1 MLTVEE
7 NEIGILIQG
16 MKQAYLRGENM
27 MAWAKL
33 NRKSDSNSI
42 ASTLIS
48 YDFQAGSYVSIARTG
63 VETNQKW
70 CKQLAHLLAPHIEEG
85 DKILEAG
92 VGEATTLVGV
102 MQAIGKENL
111 SFFGFD
117 LSWSRI
123 KIAKEWAN
131 DHAVKPELFVG
142 DLFHIPI
149 ADNAIDVIYTS
160 HSLEPN
166 SGKELL
172 AMRELLRVARKAVI
186 LVEPIYELA
195 SEAGQKRMVE
205 HGYVR
210 NLKAIAEAEG
220 MHVEKYGLLDY
231 THNSINPSG
240 IVLIS
245 KPAPITRREGGG
257 DGAFWQCP
265 LTACVLI
272 NQGDVFYASDAGI
285 AYPVMR
291 DIPLLRKEHA
301 VVASKLDS

>member
-1 MLTVEE
+1 M
-7 NEIGILIQG
+7 
-16 MKQAYLRGENM
+16 
-27 MAWAKL
+27 
-33 NRKSDSNSI
+33 
-42 ASTLIS
+42 
-48 YDFQAGSYVSIARTG
+48 
-63 VETNQKW
+63 
-70 CKQLAHLLAPHIEEG
+70 LAPHIEEG

-102 MQAIGKENL
+102 MQKINKSNL
-111 SFFGFD
+111 SFFCFD

-166 SGKELL
+166 GGKELL

-195 SEAGQKRMVE
+195 SEAGQKRMAE
-205 HGYVR
+205 LGYVR

-220 MHVEKYGLLDY
+220 MRIEKYGLLDY
-231 THNSINPSG
+231 TPNLSNPSG

-257 DGAFWQCP
+257 GWGVLAVSSNRLRTHQSRG
-265 LTACVLI
+265 CVL
-272 NQGDVFYASDAGI
+272 
-285 AYPVMR
+285 R
-291 DIPLLRKEHA
+291 
-301 VVASKLDS
+301 

>member
-27 MAWAKL
+27 MAWAKS
-33 NRKSDSNSI
+33 NRQSDSNSI

-48 YDFQAGSYVSIARTG
+48 YDFQAGSYVSLARTH

-70 CKQLAHLLAPHIEEG
+70 CTQLADLLAPHIEEG

-123 KIAKEWAN
+123 KVAKEWAN
-131 DHAVKPELFVG
+131 EHAAKPELFVG
-142 DLFHIPI
+142 DLFNMPI

-166 SGKELL
+166 GGKELL

-195 SEAGQKRMVE
+195 SEASQKRMAE

-220 MHVEKYGLLDY
+220 MHIEKYGLLEY
-231 THNSINPSG
+231 KPTPNNPSG
-240 IVLIS
+240 IVVIL
-245 KPAPITRREGGG
+245 KPSPIPRREGG

-265 LTACVLI
+265 LTACALS
-272 NQGDVFYASDAGI
+272 NQKDLFYARDAGI
-285 AYPVMR
+285 SYPIMR